1 MKYLFLFLFLI
12 TSISYSQ
19 QRYELSELYSSV
31 QLRIDIASKEIGI
44 TEENNPDRVYEYQ
57 KSVGISR
64 HDPWCSAFQYYVSNQ
79 ASKRL
84 KQKNPYPN
92 SAIANY
98 LYNYAIKNGIKTKYN
113 IQEGDYIIWKV
124 ANEVYGHI
132 GLVVGVWQT
141 GVITIEGNTGSN
153 TIRTG
158 GMVAKK
164 FRSIINPIGRLKV
177 RGLVGFK
184 AQTNK

>member
-1 MKYLFLFLFLI
+1 MTK
-12 TSISYSQ
+12 Q
-19 QRYELSELYSSV
+19 
-31 QLRIDIASKEIGI
+31 
-44 TEENNPDRVYEYQ
+44 
-57 KSVGISR
+57 
-64 HDPWCSAFQYYVSNQ
+64 
-79 ASKRL
+79 L
-84 KQKNPYPN
+84 KQKNPYPR
-92 SAIANY
+92 SAFANY

-113 IQEGDYIIWKV
+113 VQEGDYIVWKV
-124 ANEVYGHI
+124 ANEIYGHI

-164 FRSIINPIGRLKV
+164 FRSITNPIGRLKV

-184 AQTNK
+184 AQINK